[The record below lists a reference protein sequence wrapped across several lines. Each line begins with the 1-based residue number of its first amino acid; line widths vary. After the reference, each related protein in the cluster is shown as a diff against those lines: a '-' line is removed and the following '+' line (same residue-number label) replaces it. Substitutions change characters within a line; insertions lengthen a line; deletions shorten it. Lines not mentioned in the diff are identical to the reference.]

1 MEHTELIKNFERIRD
16 CMRQFYVYGFRS
28 HSEMNLKSARSYG
41 CEFAGF
47 FPRFSESGMV
57 SYSHKDAVPPN
68 GMARQEEHII
78 SRGKRRQ
85 QNMAFS
91 QLHPGD
97 MVELGHY
104 RQGENADVRPI
115 QWQVL
120 DTREGRAL
128 LLSRYVLDYQ
138 PFHHAAGAIR
148 WEHSALRTWLLEKF
162 VPEAFSRDEL
172 AQIYRSELPDDPMG
186 DFLWEAFGMEDA
198 TEAERDPVFLLSHA
212 DILQYFPCENTMFCP
227 GAAAEHTAWA
237 AAQEPSGDVCW
248 WMRSSAPDSPIAYIV
263 SQAASIGIAFINPSN
278 RQGVR
283 PALWVKMDA
292 QADPR

>member
-1 MEHTELIKNFERIRD
+1 
-16 CMRQFYVYGFRS
+16 
-28 HSEMNLKSARSYG
+28 
-41 CEFAGF
+41 
-47 FPRFSESGMV
+47 
-57 SYSHKDAVPPN
+57 
-68 GMARQEEHII
+68 
-78 SRGKRRQ
+78 
-85 QNMAFS
+85 MAFS

-104 RQGENADVRPI
+104 RQGEKGDVRPI

-138 PFHHAAGAIR
+138 PFHQGTEAIR
-148 WEHSALRTWLLEKF
+148 WEHSTLRTWLLERF

-172 AQIYRSELPDDPMG
+172 TQLYRPELPEDPMG

-198 TEAERDPVFLLSHA
+198 TEAERDPVFLLSQA
-212 DILQYFPCENTMFCP
+212 DILQYFPFENTMFCP

-237 AAQEPSGDVCW
+237 ATQEAPGDVCW
-248 WMRSSAPDSPIAYIV
+248 WLRSSRADAPIVFIV
-263 SQAASIGIAFINPSN
+263 SHVASIGFGFINPDN

-292 QADPR
+292 